1 MDKECPSQALA
12 RVCEDGLYEFADIL
26 LKHGAKVMS
35 CQWATMPLAVQS
47 RHVHVCMCACVH
59 VCCTGT
65 VCVHE

>member
-12 RVCEDGLYEFADIL
+12 RVCEDGLYEFADVL
-26 LKHGAKVMS
+26 LKHGAKVMF

-47 RHVHVCMCACVH
+47 RLVMCACVH
-59 VCCTGT
+59 VCMSAVH

>member
-12 RVCEDGLYEFADIL
+12 RVCEDGLYEFADVL

-47 RHVHVCMCACVH
+47 RLVHVCMSAVQVLYVYMNDVH
-59 VCCTGT
+59 VK
-65 VCVHE
+65 